1 MAVRV
6 NKWNFNTVRI
16 ARLLFVALMIC
27 ALIALPGFISATE
40 STPRFGSTYDFG
52 VVSTDSKLRHFF
64 VIPHGGEDALEITNA
79 KPSCDCVQILS

>member
-1 MAVRV
+1 MVVRV

-27 ALIALPGFISATE
+27 ALIALHGFISATE

-52 VVSTDSKLRHFF
+52 VVSTDSKPRHFF
-64 VIPHGGEDALEITNA
+64 VIPHGGEDTLEIINV
-79 KPSCDCVQILS
+79 KPLCDCV